1 MASTTPELPTRFPC
15 WCRAVYSW
23 GGETDRDLGFVEGDL
38 IECLNA
44 GDGSWWMGRLRRD
57 RRMIGLFPSNFV
69 MVLDDSFQ
77 PTSRATSPMPELH
90 QNQPRPQKSK
100 MRKPFSGYKN
110 TSPSVPTPPKT
121 SPRLPPHAQEEV
133 YDVANPPSTVLWNM
147 ESTSPRPSRSPS
159 PMPHNELGS
168 SPPPPPPPHGI
179 APHSRM
185 PSPQPLP
192 QPLAMNDRYMNFSRT
207 PSPHPPSLNG
217 HTPPMLRHAMDDVM
231 SSLEDMG
238 MARRESQTETSF
250 NPWSPEAFDELHKPS
265 VQRLDQR
272 PLTSLGLGAG
282 GSNYSYQHG
291 YSSNHNSPDRYDD
304 GPAQLSNYVQRMESR
319 LRQMQDQTRGGRQD
333 LGEGPPPAPPPKNSP
348 FHSRPTSAMAARRPS
363 IRNRK
368 SAYEL
373 GRAALGRTFT
383 IKSNTTNSSS
393 GIQSNATASSTQTSM
408 TSQSIMS
415 GHSAGAF
422 SATSAGSLA
431 RRNGWGSIDKE
442 RPMTSNGTHGRD
454 HRPHS
459 PLANVAFAPSR
470 DSRQGAQSAVGWE
483 GTSSFQGGSGG
494 LGGLSTPRTKKTGF
508 FKKLIEGA
516 KTGAASARSNIAV
529 GQAGMSPPKA
539 TFGNGLTGIAGG
551 TGFTKPGQG
560 RDAAREMG
568 LGGGNSDW
576 LKMRQDV
583 NRSNTPGPTERQERA
598 DRCLMLDHPVICPMD
613 ELFETAEGD
622 EGADGLP
629 VPDPFPI
636 NNPGL
641 SLVDKAA
648 RFITSVPPMTNA
660 TSLAQGYVCRPHRS
674 DVQRLRA
681 IFTWVSERV
690 AWEEDFEGEIDTR
703 RVVQSKRG
711 CSHEL
716 AALVVEMC
724 HSINIHAE
732 VVRGHLKT
740 PGGDLDLDALNRP
753 NHYWNAILVDNEWRI
768 MDCSLASPTNPRRT
782 LFSSISPTIAEPF
795 YFLAK
800 PLETCYTHIPLDA
813 AQQHIVPPISPDVLL
828 ALPCALPS
836 YFRQSLSLHAYD
848 TSLIRMEGLEMCT
861 ISVNVP
867 PDVDV
872 VAEVETSSF
881 LHDLDG
887 DVYENSDAV
896 TKKRALAQ
904 ASWYTPPSNPH
915 ILQKRYIVKAV
926 LPGDE
931 GKGALKVYA
940 GKKGLMHSSKDI
952 PYPLAMVLPLYHQ
965 GENPAY
971 EFLIRHPTPHAT
983 RQDLYVLQPQCK
995 RLCAGE
1001 TYIFAVRQHAASVI
1015 ATPAMEQGGFDGR
1028 PVSPNPTMRP
1038 ASAMSMTSS
1047 AAGSGSGSGER
1058 EWQRKWKWKWGLGA
1072 GIWCRRNAGC
1082 KDEGQ
1087 AGQACGAESRRE
1099 DSEAQSQDRRVGADK
1114 GEWAGGG
1121 WGGAGERVGDG
1132 GQGAGE
1138 RCVEGAGPRG
1148 SHGAVVCLGG
1158 VGVFLIQTVRVG
1170 NWCWIGGWVEF
1181 FEGCWVRIRYAG
1193 PHCGC
1198 TSVQTCQ
1205 R

>member
-1 MASTTPELPTRFPC
+1 MASTAPDLPTRFPC

-57 RRMIGLFPSNFV
+57 RRMMGLFPSNFV
-69 MVLDDSFQ
+69 IVLDDSFQ
-77 PTSRATSPMPELH
+77 PTSRAASPMPELQ
-90 QNQPRPQKSK
+90 QNQTQKQKSNL
-100 MRKPFSGYKN
+100 RKPFSGYKN
-110 TSPSVPTPPKT
+110 VPSPASTPPNLKSKPT
-121 SPRLPPHAQEEV
+121 AQAQEQA
-133 YDVANPPSTVLWNM
+133 YNPANPPSTVLWNM
-147 ESTSPRPSRSPS
+147 PPSSRGPSRSPS
-159 PMPHNELGS
+159 PIPHHEIGS
-168 SPPPPPPPHGI
+168 PSPPPPPPHRVALG
-179 APHSRM
+179 RRT
-185 PSPQPLP
+185 PSP
-192 QPLAMNDRYMNFSRT
+192 QPLAMNDRYLNFSRT
-207 PSPHPPSLNG
+207 PSPQPPSLSG

-238 MARRESQTETSF
+238 MSRTESEPKAPF

-265 VQRLDQR
+265 ARRPDPR

-282 GSNYSYQHG
+282 GSNYLDQEG
-291 YSSNHNSPDRYDD
+291 YSSHHNLPDQYDD
-304 GPAQLSNYVQRMESR
+304 GPPQLGNYVQRMESR
-319 LRQMQDQTRGGRQD
+319 LRQMQDQKNGQYQD
-333 LGEGPPPAPPPKNSP
+333 PGDGPPPEPPPKNSP
-348 FHSRPTSAMAARRPS
+348 FHSRPTSAMGGRRPS

-383 IKSNTTNSSS
+383 IKSSATNSSS
-393 GIQSNATASSTQTSM
+393 GVQSNATLSSAQTSM

-415 GHSAGAF
+415 GHSAGGF

-431 RRNGWGSIDKE
+431 RRNKFGNIDNG
-442 RPMTSNGTHGRD
+442 RPVTSAGTREYEF
-454 HRPHS
+454 RPQT
-459 PLANVAFAPSR
+459 PLTSTSFAPSR
-470 DSRQGAQSAVGWE
+470 HARQGAQSAVGWE
-483 GTSSFQGGSGG
+483 NTSSFGESVGG
-494 LGGLSTPRTKKTGF
+494 LGGFSTPKAKKAGF

-529 GQAGMSPPKA
+529 GQSSMPPPKA
-539 TFGNGLTGIAGG
+539 AFSSGVPSIAGG
-551 TGFTKPGQG
+551 TGFSKPGQG

-568 LGGGNSDW
+568 LGGSNSDW

-598 DRCLMLDHPVICPMD
+598 DRCLMLDHPVIYPVD
-613 ELFETAEGD
+613 ELFETADGNEGT
-622 EGADGLP
+622 DGLP
-629 VPDPFPI
+629 VPDPFQI

-648 RFITSVPPMTNA
+648 RFITSLPPMTNA
-660 TSLAQGYVCRPHRS
+660 ASLAQGYVCRPHRS

-690 AWEEDFEGEIDTR
+690 AWEEDFEGQIDTR
-703 RVVQSKRG
+703 RIVQSKRG

-716 AALVVEMC
+716 AVLVAEMC
-724 HSINIHAE
+724 QAINVHAE

-740 PGGDLDLDALNRP
+740 PGQDLDLDALNRP
-753 NHYWNAILVDNEWRI
+753 NHYWNAILVDNEWRM

-782 LFSSISPTIAEPF
+782 LFSSISPSIAEPF

-800 PLETCYTHIPLDA
+800 PLELCYTHVPLDA

-828 ALPCALPS
+828 SLPCALPS

-848 TSLIRMEGLEMCT
+848 TSLIRLDALEMCI

-867 PDVDV
+867 TDVEL

-881 LHDLDG
+881 LRDPDG

-896 TKKRALAQ
+896 TRKRALAQ

-915 ILQKRYIVKAV
+915 ILQKRYIVKAL

-931 GKGALKVYA
+931 GVGMLKVYA

-952 PYPLAMVLPLYHQ
+952 PHPLAMVLPLYHQ

-971 EFLIRHPTPHAT
+971 EFLIRHPTPHAM
-983 RQDLYVLQPQCK
+983 RQDLYVVQPQCK
-995 RLCAGE
+995 RLCVGE
-1001 TYIFAVRQHAASVI
+1001 TYIFAVRQHAASVV
-1015 ATPAMEQGGFDGR
+1015 ATPSVVQNGFDGR
-1028 PVSPNPTMRP
+1028 PVSPNPNMRP

-1047 AAGSGSGSGER
+1047 AAGNGSGSEQGSGTGLAPAVKVKDKPAKLAVQSPGGKILRLNRKADGTTQTSSGRESDGQVQGSVWETVVKVQER
-1058 EWQRKWKWKWGLGA
+1058 
-1072 GIWCRRNAGC
+1072 GIWRGLVLA
-1082 KDEGQ
+1082 
-1087 AGQACGAESRRE
+1087 
-1099 DSEAQSQDRRVGADK
+1099 DRSARWCVW
-1114 GEWAGGG
+1114 GEW
-1121 WGGAGERVGDG
+1121 E
-1132 GQGAGE
+1132 
-1138 RCVEGAGPRG
+1138 CP
-1148 SHGAVVCLGG
+1148 
-1158 VGVFLIQTVRVG
+1158 
-1170 NWCWIGGWVEF
+1170 
-1181 FEGCWVRIRYAG
+1181 
-1193 PHCGC
+1193 
-1198 TSVQTCQ
+1198 
-1205 R
+1205 